1 MRPSATGE
9 TVVGMHTSH
18 RLHISSRL
26 LFELI
31 CSAAWIGFVLWLTL
45 PWLDDMGESLT
56 MPVAV
61 FLVLGF
67 GIVPGVLMVREL
79 SDLIYGDDELE
90 RRP

>member
-1 MRPSATGE
+1 MEVRSLRQGPGHRFHLSPRILF
-9 TVVGMHTSH
+9 VGLCT
-18 RLHISSRL
+18 L
-26 LFELI
+26 
-31 CSAAWIGFVLWLTL
+31 AWIGFVLWLTL
-45 PWLDDMGESLT
+45 PWLDDMAESLT

-90 RRP
+90 RHH